1 MDGLMREWIDRWTS
15 RTEKKVLLCPFIVSP
30 AIVTPPQEMN
40 VSQQIEVVI
49 PCVSSG
55 IPEPEITWYKTEETG
70 ETEKQ
75 LDSIGMCYI

>member
-1 MDGLMREWIDRWTS
+1 
-15 RTEKKVLLCPFIVSP
+15 
-30 AIVTPPQEMN
+30 MN

-75 LDSIGMCYI
+75 LDSIGMCYKTVWWTFGVLSVNLETKLQFTIKTFVWYNKI